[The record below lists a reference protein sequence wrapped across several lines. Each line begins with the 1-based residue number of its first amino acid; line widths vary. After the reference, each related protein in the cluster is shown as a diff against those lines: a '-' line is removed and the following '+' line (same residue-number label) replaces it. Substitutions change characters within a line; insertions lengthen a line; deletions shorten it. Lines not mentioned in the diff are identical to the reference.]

1 MSAVQISNLLY
12 RYAECLDSGRL
23 VEAAELFRHARIK
36 VQSHDSLDHIAL
48 LGIWQQR
55 IKLYPCGTPRTRHI
69 ISNLIIDIDETAN
82 TATVRSCYTVL
93 QATDTLPLQPIAA
106 GRYLDE
112 FERVDGVWRFSFR
125 DYSHL
130 DMVGGLDRA
139 PVDVSAKPKR
149 ACLHSRKQVRAQ
161 VCGVYSPWA

>member
-12 RYAECLDSGRL
+12 RYAEYMDSGQL

-36 VQSHDSLDHIAL
+36 VKSQGECLDHDGL

-55 IKLYPCGTPRTRHI
+55 VKLYPCGTPRTRHV
-69 ISNLIIDIDETAN
+69 ISNPIIDIDETLG
-82 TATVRSCYTVL
+82 TATIRSCYTVL

-130 DMVGGLDRA
+130 DMMGDLRGHL
-139 PVDVSAKPKR
+139 
-149 ACLHSRKQVRAQ
+149 LM
-161 VCGVYSPWA
+161 

>member
-1 MSAVQISNLLY
+1 MSTSAQQISNLLY
-12 RYAECLDSGRL
+12 RYAEYLDSGQL

-36 VQSHDSLDHIAL
+36 VQSQDCLDHTAL

-55 IKLYPCGTPRTRHI
+55 IKIYPCGTPRTKHI
-69 ISNLIIDIDETAN
+69 MSNTIIDIDETSG

-93 QATDTLPLQPIAA
+93 QATDLMPLQVIAA

-130 DMVGGLDRA
+130 EMMGDLRGHLLM
-139 PVDVSAKPKR
+139 
-149 ACLHSRKQVRAQ
+149 
-161 VCGVYSPWA
+161 